1 MLAHLWQQACSA
13 TLYAILKFTDMPE
26 TITVFVTDDH
36 EAVRFAIESWIS
48 SKGMAEEPFIA
59 VAGSSPTGEE
69 TLKTLGKT
77 IKPHVLLIDVQLSD
91 MSGLDVV
98 RKLRVRGIDARQM
111 SILVMTGNDSVSVPD
126 ILASGANGY
135 ISKSESGDT
144 FVGAIRWIAQHPGEL
159 WLSSAVAQQLVVT
172 EHALNSAGITHV
184 ERNVLRL
191 IRLPNKEIAETLSI
205 SEGTVKNYIS
215 NIYQKLGVKSRLEAT
230 KFATKIGLIPPSH
243 R

>member
-1 MLAHLWQQACSA
+1 MIEKDTVS
-13 TLYAILKFTDMPE
+13 
-26 TITVFVTDDH
+26 VFVTDDH
-36 EAVRFAIESWIS
+36 EAVRFAIESWIQ
-48 SKGMAEEPFIA
+48 SKSTADLPHII
-59 VAGSSPTGEE
+59 VAGASSTGVE
-69 TLKTLGKT
+69 TLQVIEK
-77 IKPHVLLIDVQLSD
+77 IKPDVLLIDVQLSD
-91 MSGLDVV
+91 MSGLDVI
-98 RKLRVRGIDARQM
+98 RQLRQKGMDSLM
-111 SILVMTGNDSVSVPD
+111 LSILAMTGNDNVSVPD

-135 ISKSESGDT
+135 LSKSESGDT
-144 FVGAIRWIAQHPGEL
+144 FINAIRWIAQNPTEL

-191 IRLPNKEIAETLSI
+191 IRLPNKEIAEMLSI

-215 NIYQKLGVKSRLEAT
+215 SIYQKLGVSSRLEAT